1 MPAAS
6 RDPDRRTTATASRQA
21 VVERAEAYVRA
32 NLGTPVL
39 VSRLCQVLGISERS
53 LRNAFYGVRGLSP
66 KRSMLAM
73 RLQGVR
79 LALSE
84 PPPEPI
90 TVTQIA
96 TGYGFYELGRFA
108 AVYKNAFGEAPSAT
122 LYGRHGKSQQF
133 SHRKAHADVG
143 TGPWTNRRRS
153 RRATDDWHAASG
165 AAPRVEERRRTTRH
179 CAS

>member
-1 MPAAS
+1 MPAA
-6 RDPDRRTTATASRQA
+6 RDLNRRSTATASRQT

-32 NLGTPVL
+32 NLGTPVP

-73 RLQGVR
+73 RLEGVR
-79 LALSE
+79 RALSE
-84 PPPEPI
+84 PTPEPI

-122 LYGRHGKSQQF
+122 LHGRHAQSQQ
-133 SHRKAHADVG
+133 SSNRKVHADVG
-143 TGPWTNRRRS
+143 TGPWTNRRS
-153 RRATDDWHAASG
+153 AGRASDDWNAAS
-165 AAPRVEERRRTTRH
+165 AAAARLEERRRTERH